1 MLIISNKEPEVVMK
15 TVFKYLEDSGLSKK
29 VLMKQFKMVNFY
41 VIRYI
46 RY

>member
-1 MLIISNKEPEVVMK
+1 MLIISNKEPEVVVK
-15 TVFKYLEDSGLSKK
+15 TVFKSLEDSGLSKK
-29 VLMKQFKMVNFY
+29 VLVKQFKMVNFY